1 LFFDRGRRIRVLHDH
16 GQALWLTSKPA
27 KLAPF

>member
-1 LFFDRGRRIRVLHDH
+1 VAR
-16 GQALWLTSKPA
+16 SKPA